1 MDYIMTNPEYRY
13 AVHVCVMGNALWWL
27 QNTVLHLWFQYI
39 LCPQGKREEWQKVFY
54 IAGAIYTFGALF
66 YLIFASGE
74 IQPWARQEVEHEEE
88 VLQVELTPLQKDEK
102 KKPVQNGTAAT
113 GDEEKQSLKAQ
124 EDNSAANNVN
134 VWSRNTSSQLV

>member
-1 MDYIMTNPEYRY
+1 M
-13 AVHVCVMGNALWWL
+13 
-27 QNTVLHLWFQYI
+27 
-39 LCPQGKREEWQKVFY
+39 FY

-134 VWSRNTSSQLV
+134 V